1 MTKNNLKGV
10 LYMKKRIEAT
20 PAAGLRHGA
29 GNAPGGAGLGGA
41 GGRRCEVRTTFNL
54 RAEAD
59 TESKKITSIAKG
71 TTLQLMEYGEDWCRV
86 RIGESGYMG
95 YAKRKWLTSGV
106 IYPSASEAV
115 AASLAATPAP
125 EAADVTLTEL
135 TPEAALAESTPE
147 ATAEPTPDADR
158 DGGECAYHNAG
169 AARVGAHRGG
179 GDASLMQ
186 TMIPVNVGTSTAL
199 ATGSDLNVSTAT
211 DMLGDMPF
219 FTGRA
224 AAEEDFA
231 MQGWAV
237 LQGSLRV
244 MDETGM
250 GNTLRAGDI
259 VFVKPSTRGGR
270 LDMAYRQSLVD
281 LDASLAEYTETVP
294 WQVALAGHVIGG
306 YSQFF
311 SVEETDAATVQNL
324 TQAVHR
330 MGVTL
335 QPGET
340 FDFREMVGPFTEENG
355 FDTSADAAEG
365 ICQAATLLYQ
375 AAQSLPFRVTE
386 HYTHGEAGAAYAPQG
401 MDASVEGTANLRFTN
416 TLPYA
421 VMIEASV
428 RPESGVALVRFIC
441 METMDMDQLA
451 QWDPATK

>member
-1 MTKNNLKGV
+1 MKGV
-10 LYMKKRIEAT
+10 LYMKKRIEAFLLVCVMALAML
-20 PAAGLRHGA
+20 PAALA
-29 GNAPGGAGLGGA
+29 WEAPVG
-41 GGRRCEVRTTFNL
+41 RCEVRTTFNL

-95 YAKRKWLTSGV
+95 YAKRKWLTSVV

-147 ATAEPTPDADR
+147 ATAEPTPEAIVMA
-158 DGGECAYHNAG
+158 ESTPITTLVPPVSEPTSEA
-169 AARVGAHRGG
+169 VTQP
-179 GDASLMQ
+179 MQ
-186 TMIPVNVGTSTAL
+186 TMIPVNVGTGTDLGTS
-199 ATGSDLNVSTAT
+199 SDLNVSTAT

-219 FTGRA
+219 FTGRT

-340 FDFREMVGPFTEENG
+340 FDFREMVGSFTEENG

-401 MDASVEGTANLRFTN
+401 MDASVEGTANLCFTN

>member
-1 MTKNNLKGV
+1 MKGV
-10 LYMKKRIEAT
+10 LYMKKRIEAFLLVCVMALAML
-20 PAAGLRHGA
+20 PAALA
-29 GNAPGGAGLGGA
+29 WEAPVG
-41 GGRRCEVRTTFNL
+41 RCEVRTTFNL

-95 YAKRKWLTSGV
+95 YAKRKWLTSVV

-147 ATAEPTPDADR
+147 ATAEPTPEAIVMA
-158 DGGECAYHNAG
+158 ESAPITTLVPPVSEPTSEA
-169 AARVGAHRGG
+169 VTQP
-179 GDASLMQ
+179 MQ
-186 TMIPVNVGTSTAL
+186 TMIPVNVGTSTDL

-324 TQAVHR
+324 TQAVYR

-355 FDTSADAAEG
+355 FDTSVDAAEG

-401 MDASVEGTANLRFTN
+401 MDASVEGTANLCFTN

>member
-1 MTKNNLKGV
+1 
-10 LYMKKRIEAT
+10 MKKRIEAFLLVCVMALAML
-20 PAAGLRHGA
+20 PAALA
-29 GNAPGGAGLGGA
+29 WEAPVG
-41 GGRRCEVRTTFNL
+41 RCEVRTTFNL

-95 YAKRKWLTSGV
+95 YAKRKWLTSVV

-147 ATAEPTPDADR
+147 ATAEPTPEAIVMA
-158 DGGECAYHNAG
+158 ESTPITTLVPPVSEPTAEA
-169 AARVGAHRGG
+169 VTQP
-179 GDASLMQ
+179 MQ
-186 TMIPVNVGTSTAL
+186 TMIPVNVGTSTDL

-224 AAEEDFA
+224 AAEKDFA

-281 LDASLAEYTETVP
+281 VDASLAEYTETVP

-324 TQAVHR
+324 TQAVYR

-355 FDTSADAAEG
+355 FDTSADSAEG

-401 MDASVEGTANLRFTN
+401 MDASVEGTANLCFTN

-441 METMDMDQLA
+441 METMDMDQLT
-451 QWDPATK
+451 QWDPTTK

>member
-1 MTKNNLKGV
+1 MKGV
-10 LYMKKRIEAT
+10 LYMKKRMEAFLLVCVMALAML
-20 PAAGLRHGA
+20 PAALA
-29 GNAPGGAGLGGA
+29 WEAPVG
-41 GGRRCEVRTTFNL
+41 RCEVRTTFNL

-95 YAKRKWLTSGV
+95 YAKRKWLTSVV

-147 ATAEPTPDADR
+147 ATAEPTPEAIVMA
-158 DGGECAYHNAG
+158 ESAPITTLVPPVSEPTSEA
-169 AARVGAHRGG
+169 VTQP
-179 GDASLMQ
+179 MQ
-186 TMIPVNVGTSTAL
+186 TMIPVNVGTSTDL

-224 AAEEDFA
+224 AAAEDFA

-311 SVEETDAATVQNL
+311 SVEGTDAATVQNL
-324 TQAVHR
+324 TQAVYR

-355 FDTSADAAEG
+355 FDTSADSAEG

-401 MDASVEGTANLRFTN
+401 MDASVEGTANLCFTN

>member
-1 MTKNNLKGV
+1 MKGV
-10 LYMKKRIEAT
+10 LYMKKRIEAFLLVCVMALAML
-20 PAAGLRHGA
+20 PAALA
-29 GNAPGGAGLGGA
+29 WEAPVG
-41 GGRRCEVRTTFNL
+41 RCEVRTTFNL

-95 YAKRKWLTSGV
+95 YAKRKWLTSVV

-147 ATAEPTPDADR
+147 ATAEPTPEAIVMA
-158 DGGECAYHNAG
+158 ESAPITTLVPPVSEPTSEA
-169 AARVGAHRGG
+169 VTQP
-179 GDASLMQ
+179 MQ
-186 TMIPVNVGTSTAL
+186 PMIPVNVGTSTDL

-219 FTGRA
+219 FTGRT

-244 MDETGM
+244 MDETGT

-281 LDASLAEYTETVP
+281 VDASLAEYTETVP

-324 TQAVHR
+324 TQAVYR

-355 FDTSADAAEG
+355 FDTSADSAEG

-401 MDASVEGTANLRFTN
+401 MDASVEGTANLCFTN

-451 QWDPATK
+451 QWDPTTK

>member
-1 MTKNNLKGV
+1 MKGV
-10 LYMKKRIEAT
+10 LYMKKRIEAFLLVCVMALAML
-20 PAAGLRHGA
+20 PAALA
-29 GNAPGGAGLGGA
+29 WEAPVG
-41 GGRRCEVRTTFNL
+41 RCEVRTTFNL

-95 YAKRKWLTSGV
+95 YAKRKWLTSVV

-147 ATAEPTPDADR
+147 ATAEPTPEAIVMA
-158 DGGECAYHNAG
+158 ESTPITTLVPPVSEPTAEA
-169 AARVGAHRGG
+169 VTQP
-179 GDASLMQ
+179 MQ
-186 TMIPVNVGTSTAL
+186 TMIPVNVGTSTDL

-219 FTGRA
+219 FTGRT

-324 TQAVHR
+324 TQAVYR

-335 QPGET
+335 QRGET

-355 FDTSADAAEG
+355 FDTSADSAEG

-401 MDASVEGTANLRFTN
+401 MDASVEGTANLCFTN

-451 QWDPATK
+451 QWDPTTK

>member
-1 MTKNNLKGV
+1 MKGV
-10 LYMKKRIEAT
+10 LYMKKRIEAFLLVCVMALAML
-20 PAAGLRHGA
+20 PAALA
-29 GNAPGGAGLGGA
+29 WEAPVG
-41 GGRRCEVRTTFNL
+41 RCEVRTTFNL

-95 YAKRKWLTSGV
+95 YAKRKWLTSVV

-147 ATAEPTPDADR
+147 ATAEPTPEAIVMA
-158 DGGECAYHNAG
+158 ES
-169 AARVGAHRGG
+169 
-179 GDASLMQ
+179 ASITTLVPPVSEPTAEAVTQPMQ
-186 TMIPVNVGTSTAL
+186 TMIPVNVGTGTDLGTS
-199 ATGSDLNVSTAT
+199 SDLNVSTAT

-219 FTGRA
+219 FTGRT

-324 TQAVHR
+324 TQAVYR

-355 FDTSADAAEG
+355 FDITADAAEG

-401 MDASVEGTANLRFTN
+401 MDASVEGTANLCFTN

>member
-1 MTKNNLKGV
+1 MKGV
-10 LYMKKRIEAT
+10 LYMKKRIEAFLLVCVMVLAML
-20 PAAGLRHGA
+20 PAALA
-29 GNAPGGAGLGGA
+29 WEAPVG
-41 GGRRCEVRTTFNL
+41 RCEVRTTFNL

-95 YAKRKWLTSGV
+95 YAKRKWLTSVV

-147 ATAEPTPDADR
+147 ATAEPTPEAIVMA
-158 DGGECAYHNAG
+158 ESAPITTL
-169 AARVGAHRGG
+169 VPPV
-179 GDASLMQ
+179 SEPTSEVVTQPMQ
-186 TMIPVNVGTSTAL
+186 TMIPVNVGTSTDL

-324 TQAVHR
+324 TQAVYR

-355 FDTSADAAEG
+355 FDTSANAAEG

-401 MDASVEGTANLRFTN
+401 MDASVEGTANLCFTN

-441 METMDMDQLA
+441 METMDMDQLT
-451 QWDPATK
+451 QWDPTTK

>member
-1 MTKNNLKGV
+1 MKGV
-10 LYMKKRIEAT
+10 LYMKKRIEAFLLVCVMALAML
-20 PAAGLRHGA
+20 PAALA
-29 GNAPGGAGLGGA
+29 WEAPVG
-41 GGRRCEVRTTFNL
+41 RCEVRTTFNL

-95 YAKRKWLTSGV
+95 YAKRKWLTSVV

-147 ATAEPTPDADR
+147 ATAEPTPEAIVMA
-158 DGGECAYHNAG
+158 ESAPITTLVPPVSEPTSEA
-169 AARVGAHRGG
+169 VTQP
-179 GDASLMQ
+179 MQ
-186 TMIPVNVGTSTAL
+186 TMIPVNVGTSTDL

-324 TQAVHR
+324 TQAVYR

-340 FDFREMVGPFTEENG
+340 FDFRERVGAFTEENG

-401 MDASVEGTANLRFTN
+401 MDASVEGTANLCFTN

-451 QWDPATK
+451 QWDPTTK

>member
-1 MTKNNLKGV
+1 MKGV
-10 LYMKKRIEAT
+10 LYMKKRIEAFLLVCVMALAML
-20 PAAGLRHGA
+20 PAALA
-29 GNAPGGAGLGGA
+29 WEAPVG
-41 GGRRCEVRTTFNL
+41 RCEVRTTFNL

-95 YAKRKWLTSGV
+95 YAKRKWLTSVV

-135 TPEAALAESTPE
+135 TPEVALAASTPE
-147 ATAEPTPDADR
+147 ATAEPTPEAIVMA
-158 DGGECAYHNAG
+158 ESTPITTLVPPVSEPTSEA
-169 AARVGAHRGG
+169 VTQP
-179 GDASLMQ
+179 MQ
-186 TMIPVNVGTSTAL
+186 TMIPVNVGTGTDLGTS
-199 ATGSDLNVSTAT
+199 SDLNVSTAT

-219 FTGRA
+219 FTGRT

-324 TQAVHR
+324 TQAVYR

-355 FDTSADAAEG
+355 FDITADAAEG

-401 MDASVEGTANLRFTN
+401 MDASVEGTANLCFTN

>member
-1 MTKNNLKGV
+1 MKGV
-10 LYMKKRIEAT
+10 LYMKKRIEAFLLVCVMALAML
-20 PAAGLRHGA
+20 PAALA
-29 GNAPGGAGLGGA
+29 WEAPVG
-41 GGRRCEVRTTFNL
+41 RCEVRATFNL

-95 YAKRKWLTSGV
+95 YAKRKWLTSVV

-147 ATAEPTPDADR
+147 ATAEPTPEAIVMA
-158 DGGECAYHNAG
+158 ESAPITTL
-169 AARVGAHRGG
+169 VPPV
-179 GDASLMQ
+179 SEPTSEVVTQPMQ
-186 TMIPVNVGTSTAL
+186 TMIPVNVGTSTDL

-250 GNTLRAGDI
+250 GNVGQCRA
-259 VFVKPSTRGGR
+259 
-270 LDMAYRQSLVD
+270 
-281 LDASLAEYTETVP
+281 
-294 WQVALAGHVIGG
+294 
-306 YSQFF
+306 
-311 SVEETDAATVQNL
+311 
-324 TQAVHR
+324 
-330 MGVTL
+330 
-335 QPGET
+335 
-340 FDFREMVGPFTEENG
+340 
-355 FDTSADAAEG
+355 
-365 ICQAATLLYQ
+365 
-375 AAQSLPFRVTE
+375 
-386 HYTHGEAGAAYAPQG
+386 
-401 MDASVEGTANLRFTN
+401 
-416 TLPYA
+416 
-421 VMIEASV
+421 
-428 RPESGVALVRFIC
+428 
-441 METMDMDQLA
+441 
-451 QWDPATK
+451 

>member
-1 MTKNNLKGV
+1 MKGV
-10 LYMKKRIEAT
+10 LYMKKRIEAFLLVCVMALAML
-20 PAAGLRHGA
+20 PAALA
-29 GNAPGGAGLGGA
+29 WEAPVG
-41 GGRRCEVRTTFNL
+41 RCEVRTTFNL

-95 YAKRKWLTSGV
+95 YAKRKWLTSVV

-147 ATAEPTPDADR
+147 ATAEPTPEAIVMA
-158 DGGECAYHNAG
+158 ESTPITTLVPPVSEPTSEA
-169 AARVGAHRGG
+169 VTQP
-179 GDASLMQ
+179 MQ
-186 TMIPVNVGTSTAL
+186 TMIPVNVGTGTDLGTS
-199 ATGSDLNVSTAT
+199 SDLNVSTAT

-219 FTGRA
+219 FTGRT

-324 TQAVHR
+324 TQAVYR

-355 FDTSADAAEG
+355 FDVTADAAEG

-401 MDASVEGTANLRFTN
+401 MDASVEGTANLCFTN

>member
-1 MTKNNLKGV
+1 M
-10 LYMKKRIEAT
+10 
-20 PAAGLRHGA
+20 
-29 GNAPGGAGLGGA
+29 
-41 GGRRCEVRTTFNL
+41 
-54 RAEAD
+54 
-59 TESKKITSIAKG
+59 
-71 TTLQLMEYGEDWCRV
+71 
-86 RIGESGYMG
+86 
-95 YAKRKWLTSGV
+95 
-106 IYPSASEAV
+106 
-115 AASLAATPAP
+115 
-125 EAADVTLTEL
+125 
-135 TPEAALAESTPE
+135 AESTPI
-147 ATAEPTPDADR
+147 TTLVPPVSEPTSEAVTQP
-158 DGGECAYHNAG
+158 
-169 AARVGAHRGG
+169 
-179 GDASLMQ
+179 MQ
-186 TMIPVNVGTSTAL
+186 TMIPVNVGTGTDLGTS
-199 ATGSDLNVSTAT
+199 SDLNVSTAT

-219 FTGRA
+219 FTGRT

-244 MDETGM
+244 MDETGT
-250 GNTLRAGDI
+250 GNTLQAGDI

-324 TQAVHR
+324 TQAVYR

-355 FDTSADAAEG
+355 FDITADAAEG

-401 MDASVEGTANLRFTN
+401 MDASVEGTANLCFTN

>member
-1 MTKNNLKGV
+1 MKGV
-10 LYMKKRIEAT
+10 LYMKKRIEAFLLVCVMALAML
-20 PAAGLRHGA
+20 PAALA
-29 GNAPGGAGLGGA
+29 WEAPVG
-41 GGRRCEVRTTFNL
+41 RCEVRTTFNL

-95 YAKRKWLTSGV
+95 YAKRKWLTSVV

-135 TPEAALAESTPE
+135 TPEAALAEPAPE
-147 ATAEPTPDADR
+147 ATAEPTPEAIVMA
-158 DGGECAYHNAG
+158 ESAPITTLVPPVSEPTSEA
-169 AARVGAHRGG
+169 VTQP
-179 GDASLMQ
+179 MQ
-186 TMIPVNVGTSTAL
+186 TMIPVNVGTSTDL

-219 FTGRA
+219 FTGRT

-324 TQAVHR
+324 TQAVYR

-355 FDTSADAAEG
+355 FDTSANAAEG

-401 MDASVEGTANLRFTN
+401 MDASVEGTANLCFTN

-428 RPESGVALVRFIC
+428 RPESGVVLVRFIC

>member
-1 MTKNNLKGV
+1 MKGV
-10 LYMKKRIEAT
+10 LYMKKRIEAFLLVCVMALAML
-20 PAAGLRHGA
+20 PAALA
-29 GNAPGGAGLGGA
+29 WEAPVG
-41 GGRRCEVRTTFNL
+41 RCEVRTTFNL

-95 YAKRKWLTSGV
+95 YAKRKWLTSVV

-147 ATAEPTPDADR
+147 ATAEPTPEAIVMA
-158 DGGECAYHNAG
+158 ESAPITTLVPPVSEPTAE
-169 AARVGAHRGG
+169 AVTQP
-179 GDASLMQ
+179 MQ
-186 TMIPVNVGTSTAL
+186 TMIPVNVGTSTDL

-219 FTGRA
+219 FTGRT

-281 LDASLAEYTETVP
+281 VDASLAEYTETVP

-324 TQAVHR
+324 TQAVYR

-401 MDASVEGTANLRFTN
+401 MDASVEGTANLCFTN

-441 METMDMDQLA
+441 METMDMDQLT
-451 QWDPATK
+451 QWDPTTK

>member
-1 MTKNNLKGV
+1 
-10 LYMKKRIEAT
+10 MKKRIEAFLLVCVMALAML
-20 PAAGLRHGA
+20 PAALA
-29 GNAPGGAGLGGA
+29 WEAPVG
-41 GGRRCEVRTTFNL
+41 RCEVRTTFNL

-95 YAKRKWLTSGV
+95 YAKRKWLTSVV

-147 ATAEPTPDADR
+147 ATAEPTPEAIVMA
-158 DGGECAYHNAG
+158 ENTPITTLVPPVSEPTSEA
-169 AARVGAHRGG
+169 VTQP
-179 GDASLMQ
+179 MQ
-186 TMIPVNVGTSTAL
+186 TMIPVNVGTGTDLGTS
-199 ATGSDLNVSTAT
+199 SDLNVSTAT

-219 FTGRA
+219 FTGRT

-250 GNTLRAGDI
+250 GNTLRTGDI

-324 TQAVHR
+324 TQAVYR

-401 MDASVEGTANLRFTN
+401 MDASVEGTANLCFTN

>member
-1 MTKNNLKGV
+1 MKGV
-10 LYMKKRIEAT
+10 LYMKKRMEAFLLVCVMALAML
-20 PAAGLRHGA
+20 PAALA
-29 GNAPGGAGLGGA
+29 WEAPVG
-41 GGRRCEVRTTFNL
+41 RCEVRTTFNL

-95 YAKRKWLTSGV
+95 YAKRKWLTSVV

-147 ATAEPTPDADR
+147 ATAEPTPEVIVMA
-158 DGGECAYHNAG
+158 ESAPITTLVPPVSEPTSEA
-169 AARVGAHRGG
+169 VTQP
-179 GDASLMQ
+179 MQ
-186 TMIPVNVGTSTAL
+186 TMIPVNVGTSTDL

-219 FTGRA
+219 FTGRT

-324 TQAVHR
+324 TQAVYR

-401 MDASVEGTANLRFTN
+401 MDASVEGTANLCFTN

>member
-1 MTKNNLKGV
+1 MKGV
-10 LYMKKRIEAT
+10 LYMKKRIEAFLLVCVMALAML
-20 PAAGLRHGA
+20 PAALA
-29 GNAPGGAGLGGA
+29 WEAPVG
-41 GGRRCEVRTTFNL
+41 RCEVRTTFNL

-95 YAKRKWLTSGV
+95 YAKRKWLTSVV

-135 TPEAALAESTPE
+135 TPEVALAASTPE
-147 ATAEPTPDADR
+147 ATAEPTPEAIVMA
-158 DGGECAYHNAG
+158 ESTPITTLVPPVSEPTTEA
-169 AARVGAHRGG
+169 VTQP
-179 GDASLMQ
+179 MQ
-186 TMIPVNVGTSTAL
+186 TMIPVNVGTGTDLGTS
-199 ATGSDLNVSTAT
+199 SDLNVSTAT

-219 FTGRA
+219 FTGRT

-324 TQAVHR
+324 TQAVYR

-355 FDTSADAAEG
+355 FDITADAAEG

-401 MDASVEGTANLRFTN
+401 MDASVEGTANLCFTN

>member
-1 MTKNNLKGV
+1 
-10 LYMKKRIEAT
+10 MKKRIEAFLLVCVMALAML
-20 PAAGLRHGA
+20 PAALA
-29 GNAPGGAGLGGA
+29 WEAPVG
-41 GGRRCEVRTTFNL
+41 RCEVRTTFNL

-71 TTLQLMEYGEDWCRV
+71 TTLQLMEYSEDWCRV

-95 YAKRKWLTSGV
+95 YAKRKWLTSVV

-135 TPEAALAESTPE
+135 TPEAALAASTPE
-147 ATAEPTPDADR
+147 ATAEPTPEAIVMA
-158 DGGECAYHNAG
+158 ESTPITTLVPPVSEPTSEA
-169 AARVGAHRGG
+169 VTQP
-179 GDASLMQ
+179 MQ
-186 TMIPVNVGTSTAL
+186 TMIPVNVGTGTDL

-219 FTGRA
+219 FTGRT

-324 TQAVHR
+324 TQAVYR

-355 FDTSADAAEG
+355 FDITTDAAEG

-401 MDASVEGTANLRFTN
+401 MDASVEGTANLCFTN

>member
-1 MTKNNLKGV
+1 MKGV
-10 LYMKKRIEAT
+10 LYMKKRMEAFLLVCVMALAML
-20 PAAGLRHGA
+20 PVALAWE
-29 GNAPGGAGLGGA
+29 APVG
-41 GGRRCEVRTTFNL
+41 RCEVRTTFNL

-95 YAKRKWLTSGV
+95 YAKRKWLTSVV

-147 ATAEPTPDADR
+147 ATAEPTPEAIVMA
-158 DGGECAYHNAG
+158 ESTPITTLVPPVSEPTAEA
-169 AARVGAHRGG
+169 VTQP
-179 GDASLMQ
+179 MQ
-186 TMIPVNVGTSTAL
+186 TMIPVNVGTSTDL

-219 FTGRA
+219 FTGRM

-281 LDASLAEYTETVP
+281 VDASLAEYTETVP

-324 TQAVHR
+324 TQAVYR

-340 FDFREMVGPFTEENG
+340 FDFHEMVGPFTEENG

-401 MDASVEGTANLRFTN
+401 MDASVEGTANLCFTN

-451 QWDPATK
+451 QWDPTTK

>member
-1 MTKNNLKGV
+1 MKGV
-10 LYMKKRIEAT
+10 LYMKKRIEAFLLVCVMALAML
-20 PAAGLRHGA
+20 PAALA
-29 GNAPGGAGLGGA
+29 WEAPVG
-41 GGRRCEVRTTFNL
+41 RCEVRTTFNL

-95 YAKRKWLTSGV
+95 YAKRKWLTSVV

-147 ATAEPTPDADR
+147 ATAEPTPEAIVMA
-158 DGGECAYHNAG
+158 ESAPITTLVPPVSEPTAE
-169 AARVGAHRGG
+169 AVTQP
-179 GDASLMQ
+179 MQ
-186 TMIPVNVGTSTAL
+186 TMIPVNVGTSTDL

-231 MQGWAV
+231 MQSWAV

-324 TQAVHR
+324 TQAVYR

-401 MDASVEGTANLRFTN
+401 MDASVEGTANLCFTN

-451 QWDPATK
+451 QWDPTTK

>member
-1 MTKNNLKGV
+1 MKGV
-10 LYMKKRIEAT
+10 LYMKKWIEAFLLVCVMALAML
-20 PAAGLRHGA
+20 PAALA
-29 GNAPGGAGLGGA
+29 WEAPVG
-41 GGRRCEVRTTFNL
+41 RCEVRTTFNL

-95 YAKRKWLTSGV
+95 YAKRKWLTSVV

-147 ATAEPTPDADR
+147 ATAEPTPEAIVMA
-158 DGGECAYHNAG
+158 ENTPITTLVPPVSEPTSEA
-169 AARVGAHRGG
+169 VTQP
-179 GDASLMQ
+179 MQ
-186 TMIPVNVGTSTAL
+186 TMIPVNVGTGTDL

-219 FTGRA
+219 FTGRT

-237 LQGSLRV
+237 LHGSLRV
-244 MDETGM
+244 MDETGA

-324 TQAVHR
+324 TQAVYR

-355 FDTSADAAEG
+355 FDTSADSAEG

-401 MDASVEGTANLRFTN
+401 MDASVEGTANLCFTN

-428 RPESGVALVRFIC
+428 RPESGVVLVRFIC

-451 QWDPATK
+451 QWDPTTK

>member
-1 MTKNNLKGV
+1 MKGV
-10 LYMKKRIEAT
+10 LYMKKRIEAFLLVCVMALAML
-20 PAAGLRHGA
+20 PAALA
-29 GNAPGGAGLGGA
+29 WEAPVG
-41 GGRRCEVRTTFNL
+41 RCEVRTTFNL

-95 YAKRKWLTSGV
+95 YAKRKWLTSVV

-135 TPEAALAESTPE
+135 TPEAALAEPTPE
-147 ATAEPTPDADR
+147 ATAEPTPEAIVMA
-158 DGGECAYHNAG
+158 ESAPITTLVPPVSEPTSEA
-169 AARVGAHRGG
+169 VTQP
-179 GDASLMQ
+179 MQ
-186 TMIPVNVGTSTAL
+186 TMIPVNVGTSTDL

-219 FTGRA
+219 FTGRT

-281 LDASLAEYTETVP
+281 LDASLAEYIETVP

-324 TQAVHR
+324 TQAVYR

-375 AAQSLPFRVTE
+375 AAQSLPFRMTE

-401 MDASVEGTANLRFTN
+401 MDASVEGTANLCFTN

>member
-1 MTKNNLKGV
+1 MKGV
-10 LYMKKRIEAT
+10 LYMKKRIEAFLLVCVMALAML
-20 PAAGLRHGA
+20 PAALA
-29 GNAPGGAGLGGA
+29 WEAPVG
-41 GGRRCEVRTTFNL
+41 RCEVRTTFNL

-95 YAKRKWLTSGV
+95 YAKRKWLTSVV

-147 ATAEPTPDADR
+147 ATAEPTPEAIVMA
-158 DGGECAYHNAG
+158 ESAPITTLVPPVSEPTAE
-169 AARVGAHRGG
+169 AVTQP
-179 GDASLMQ
+179 MQ
-186 TMIPVNVGTSTAL
+186 TMIPVNVGTSTDL

-219 FTGRA
+219 FTGRT

-324 TQAVHR
+324 TQAVYR

-340 FDFREMVGPFTEENG
+340 FDFREMVGPFTKENG

-386 HYTHGEAGAAYAPQG
+386 HYTHGEAGAVYAPQG
-401 MDASVEGTANLRFTN
+401 MDASVEGTANLCFTN

-451 QWDPATK
+451 QWNPTTK

>member
-1 MTKNNLKGV
+1 MKGV
-10 LYMKKRIEAT
+10 LYMKKRMEAFLLVCVMALAML
-20 PAAGLRHGA
+20 PAALA
-29 GNAPGGAGLGGA
+29 WEAPVG
-41 GGRRCEVRTTFNL
+41 RCEVRTTFNL

-95 YAKRKWLTSGV
+95 YAKRKWLTSVV

-147 ATAEPTPDADR
+147 ATAEPTPEVIVMA
-158 DGGECAYHNAG
+158 ESAPITTLVPPVSEPTSEA
-169 AARVGAHRGG
+169 VT
-179 GDASLMQ
+179 Q
-186 TMIPVNVGTSTAL
+186 PMIPVNVGTSTDL

-219 FTGRA
+219 FTGRT

-324 TQAVHR
+324 TQAVYR

-401 MDASVEGTANLRFTN
+401 MDASVEGTANLCFTN

>member
-1 MTKNNLKGV
+1 MKGV
-10 LYMKKRIEAT
+10 LYMKKRIEAFLLVCVMALAML
-20 PAAGLRHGA
+20 PAALA
-29 GNAPGGAGLGGA
+29 WEAPVG
-41 GGRRCEVRTTFNL
+41 RCEVRTTFNL

-95 YAKRKWLTSGV
+95 YAKRKWLTSVV

-147 ATAEPTPDADR
+147 ATAEPTPEAIVMA
-158 DGGECAYHNAG
+158 ESAPITTL
-169 AARVGAHRGG
+169 VPPV
-179 GDASLMQ
+179 SEPTSEVVTQPMQ
-186 TMIPVNVGTSTAL
+186 TMIPVNVGTSTDL

-219 FTGRA
+219 FTGRT

-324 TQAVHR
+324 TQAVYR

-355 FDTSADAAEG
+355 FDTSVDAAEG

-401 MDASVEGTANLRFTN
+401 MDASVEGTANLCFTN

-451 QWDPATK
+451 QWDPTTK

>member
-1 MTKNNLKGV
+1 MKGV
-10 LYMKKRIEAT
+10 LYMKKRIEAFLLVCVMALAML
-20 PAAGLRHGA
+20 PAALA
-29 GNAPGGAGLGGA
+29 WEAPVG
-41 GGRRCEVRTTFNL
+41 RCEVRTTFNL

-95 YAKRKWLTSGV
+95 YAKRKWLTSVV

-147 ATAEPTPDADR
+147 ATAEPTPEAIVMA
-158 DGGECAYHNAG
+158 ESAPITTLVPPVSEPTSEA
-169 AARVGAHRGG
+169 VTQP
-179 GDASLMQ
+179 MQ
-186 TMIPVNVGTSTAL
+186 TMIPVNVGTSTDL

-219 FTGRA
+219 FTGRT

-311 SVEETDAATVQNL
+311 SVEGTDAATVQNL
-324 TQAVHR
+324 TQAVYR

-355 FDTSADAAEG
+355 FDTSADSAEG

-401 MDASVEGTANLRFTN
+401 MDASVEGTANLCFTN

-451 QWDPATK
+451 QWDPTTK

>member
-1 MTKNNLKGV
+1 MKGV
-10 LYMKKRIEAT
+10 LYMKKRIEAFLLVCVMVLAML
-20 PAAGLRHGA
+20 PAALA
-29 GNAPGGAGLGGA
+29 WEAPVG
-41 GGRRCEVRTTFNL
+41 RCEVRTTFNL

-95 YAKRKWLTSGV
+95 YAKRKWLTSVV

-147 ATAEPTPDADR
+147 ATSEPTPEAIVMA
-158 DGGECAYHNAG
+158 ESTPITTLVPPVSEPTSEA
-169 AARVGAHRGG
+169 VTQP
-179 GDASLMQ
+179 MQ
-186 TMIPVNVGTSTAL
+186 TMIPVNVGTSTDL

-219 FTGRA
+219 FTGRM

-401 MDASVEGTANLRFTN
+401 MDASVEGTANLCFTN

-451 QWDPATK
+451 QWNPATK

>member
-1 MTKNNLKGV
+1 MKGV
-10 LYMKKRIEAT
+10 LYMKKRIEAFLLVCVMALAML
-20 PAAGLRHGA
+20 PAALA
-29 GNAPGGAGLGGA
+29 WEAPVG
-41 GGRRCEVRTTFNL
+41 RCEVRTTFNL

-95 YAKRKWLTSGV
+95 YAKRKWLTSVV

-135 TPEAALAESTPE
+135 TPEAALAEPTPE
-147 ATAEPTPDADR
+147 ATAEPTPEAIVMA
-158 DGGECAYHNAG
+158 ESTPITTLVPPVSEPTSEA
-169 AARVGAHRGG
+169 VTQP
-179 GDASLMQ
+179 MQ
-186 TMIPVNVGTSTAL
+186 TMIPVNVGTGTDLGTS
-199 ATGSDLNVSTAT
+199 SDLNVSTAT

-219 FTGRA
+219 FTGRT

-324 TQAVHR
+324 TQAVYR

-355 FDTSADAAEG
+355 FDVTADAAEG

-401 MDASVEGTANLRFTN
+401 MDASVEGTANLCFTN

>member
-1 MTKNNLKGV
+1 MKGV
-10 LYMKKRIEAT
+10 LYMKKRIEAFLLVCVMALAML
-20 PAAGLRHGA
+20 PAALA
-29 GNAPGGAGLGGA
+29 WEAPVG
-41 GGRRCEVRTTFNL
+41 RCEVRTTVNL

-95 YAKRKWLTSGV
+95 YAKRKWLTSVV

-147 ATAEPTPDADR
+147 ATAEPTPEAIVMA
-158 DGGECAYHNAG
+158 ESAPITTLVPPVSEPTAE
-169 AARVGAHRGG
+169 AVTQP
-179 GDASLMQ
+179 MQ
-186 TMIPVNVGTSTAL
+186 TMIPVNVGTSTDL

-324 TQAVHR
+324 TQAVYR

-386 HYTHGEAGAAYAPQG
+386 HYTHGDAGAAYAPQG
-401 MDASVEGTANLRFTN
+401 MDASVEGTANLCYTN

-428 RPESGVALVRFIC
+428 RPDSGVALVRFIC

-451 QWDPATK
+451 QWDPTTK

>member
-1 MTKNNLKGV
+1 
-10 LYMKKRIEAT
+10 MKKRIEAFLLVCVMALAML
-20 PAAGLRHGA
+20 PAALA
-29 GNAPGGAGLGGA
+29 WEAPVG
-41 GGRRCEVRTTFNL
+41 RCEVRTTFNL

-95 YAKRKWLTSGV
+95 YAKRKWLTSVV

-135 TPEAALAESTPE
+135 TPEAALAEPTPE
-147 ATAEPTPDADR
+147 ATAEPTPEAIVMA
-158 DGGECAYHNAG
+158 ESTPITTLVPPVSEPTSEA
-169 AARVGAHRGG
+169 VTQP
-179 GDASLMQ
+179 MQ
-186 TMIPVNVGTSTAL
+186 TMIPVNVGTGTDLGTS
-199 ATGSDLNVSTAT
+199 SDLNVSTAT

-219 FTGRA
+219 FTGRT

-324 TQAVHR
+324 TQAVYR

-355 FDTSADAAEG
+355 FDVTADAAEG

-401 MDASVEGTANLRFTN
+401 MDASVEGTANLCFTN

>member
-1 MTKNNLKGV
+1 MKGV
-10 LYMKKRIEAT
+10 LYMKKRIEAFLLVCVMALAML
-20 PAAGLRHGA
+20 PAALA
-29 GNAPGGAGLGGA
+29 WEAPVG
-41 GGRRCEVRTTFNL
+41 RCEVRTTFNL

-95 YAKRKWLTSGV
+95 YAKRKWLTSVV

-135 TPEAALAESTPE
+135 MPEAALAESTPE
-147 ATAEPTPDADR
+147 ATAEPTPEAIVMA
-158 DGGECAYHNAG
+158 ESAPITTLVPPVSEPTAE
-169 AARVGAHRGG
+169 AVTQP
-179 GDASLMQ
+179 MQ
-186 TMIPVNVGTSTAL
+186 TMIPVNVGTSTDL

-219 FTGRA
+219 FTGRT

-244 MDETGM
+244 MDETGT

-281 LDASLAEYTETVP
+281 VDASLAEYTETVP

-324 TQAVHR
+324 TQAVYR

-355 FDTSADAAEG
+355 FDTSADSAEG

-401 MDASVEGTANLRFTN
+401 MDASVEGTANLCFTN

-451 QWDPATK
+451 QWDPTTK

>member
-1 MTKNNLKGV
+1 MKGV
-10 LYMKKRIEAT
+10 LYMKKRIEAFLLVCVMALAML
-20 PAAGLRHGA
+20 PAALA
-29 GNAPGGAGLGGA
+29 WEAPVG
-41 GGRRCEVRTTFNL
+41 RCEVRTTFNL

-95 YAKRKWLTSGV
+95 YAKRKWLTSVV

-135 TPEAALAESTPE
+135 TPEVALAEPTPE
-147 ATAEPTPDADR
+147 ATAEPTPEAIVTA
-158 DGGECAYHNAG
+158 ESAPITTLVPPVSEPTAE
-169 AARVGAHRGG
+169 AVTQ
-179 GDASLMQ
+179 SMQ
-186 TMIPVNVGTSTAL
+186 TMIPVNVGTSTDL

-219 FTGRA
+219 FTGRT

-237 LQGSLRV
+237 LQGSFRV

-324 TQAVHR
+324 TQAVYR

-340 FDFREMVGPFTEENG
+340 FDFRKMVGPFTEENG
-355 FDTSADAAEG
+355 FDTSANAAEG

-401 MDASVEGTANLRFTN
+401 MDASVEGTANLCFTN

>member
-1 MTKNNLKGV
+1 MKGV
-10 LYMKKRIEAT
+10 LYMKKRIEAFLLVCVMALAML
-20 PAAGLRHGA
+20 PAALA
-29 GNAPGGAGLGGA
+29 WEAPVG
-41 GGRRCEVRTTFNL
+41 RCEVRTTFNL

-95 YAKRKWLTSGV
+95 YAKRKWLTSVV

-147 ATAEPTPDADR
+147 ATAEPTPEAIVMA
-158 DGGECAYHNAG
+158 ESTPITTLVPPVSEPTAEA
-169 AARVGAHRGG
+169 VTQP
-179 GDASLMQ
+179 MQ
-186 TMIPVNVGTSTAL
+186 TMIPVNVGTSTDL

-219 FTGRA
+219 FTGRT

-324 TQAVHR
+324 TQAVYR

-335 QPGET
+335 QPGES

-401 MDASVEGTANLRFTN
+401 MDASVEGTANLCFTN

-451 QWDPATK
+451 QWDPTTK

>member
-1 MTKNNLKGV
+1 MKGV
-10 LYMKKRIEAT
+10 LYMKKRMEAFLLVCVMALAML
-20 PAAGLRHGA
+20 PAALA
-29 GNAPGGAGLGGA
+29 WEAPVG
-41 GGRRCEVRTTFNL
+41 RCEVRTTFNL
-54 RAEAD
+54 RTEAD

-95 YAKRKWLTSGV
+95 YAKRKWLTSVV

-147 ATAEPTPDADR
+147 ATAEPTPEAIVMA
-158 DGGECAYHNAG
+158 ESAPITTLVPPVSEPTSEA
-169 AARVGAHRGG
+169 VTQP
-179 GDASLMQ
+179 MQ
-186 TMIPVNVGTSTAL
+186 TMIPVNVGTSTDL

-219 FTGRA
+219 FTGRT

-281 LDASLAEYTETVP
+281 VDASLAEYTETVP

-324 TQAVHR
+324 TQAVYR

-355 FDTSADAAEG
+355 FDTSADSAEG

-401 MDASVEGTANLRFTN
+401 MDASVEGTANLCFTN

-451 QWDPATK
+451 QWDPTTK

>member
-1 MTKNNLKGV
+1 MKGV
-10 LYMKKRIEAT
+10 LYMKKRIEAFLLVCVMALAML
-20 PAAGLRHGA
+20 PAALA
-29 GNAPGGAGLGGA
+29 WEAPVG
-41 GGRRCEVRTTFNL
+41 RCEVRTTFNL

-95 YAKRKWLTSGV
+95 YAKRKWLTSVV

-135 TPEAALAESTPE
+135 TPEAALAESTLE
-147 ATAEPTPDADR
+147 ATAEPTPEAIVMA
-158 DGGECAYHNAG
+158 ESTPITTLVPPVSEPTSEA
-169 AARVGAHRGG
+169 VTQP
-179 GDASLMQ
+179 MQ
-186 TMIPVNVGTSTAL
+186 TMIPVNVGTGTDLGTS
-199 ATGSDLNVSTAT
+199 SDLNVSTAT

-219 FTGRA
+219 FTGRT

-324 TQAVHR
+324 TQAVYR

-355 FDTSADAAEG
+355 FDITADAAEG

-401 MDASVEGTANLRFTN
+401 MDASVEGTANLCFTN

>member
-1 MTKNNLKGV
+1 MKGV
-10 LYMKKRIEAT
+10 LYMKKRIEAFLLVCVMALAML
-20 PAAGLRHGA
+20 PAALA
-29 GNAPGGAGLGGA
+29 WEAPVG
-41 GGRRCEVRTTFNL
+41 RCEVRTTFNL

-95 YAKRKWLTSGV
+95 YAKRKWLTSVV

-135 TPEAALAESTPE
+135 APEAALAESTPE
-147 ATAEPTPDADR
+147 ATAEPTPEAIVMA
-158 DGGECAYHNAG
+158 ESAPITTLVPPVSEPTSEA
-169 AARVGAHRGG
+169 VTQP
-179 GDASLMQ
+179 MQ
-186 TMIPVNVGTSTAL
+186 TMIPVNVGTSTDL

-219 FTGRA
+219 FTGRT

-259 VFVKPSTRGGR
+259 VFVKPSARGGR

-401 MDASVEGTANLRFTN
+401 MDASVEGTANLCFTN

-451 QWDPATK
+451 QWDPTTK

>member
-1 MTKNNLKGV
+1 MKGV
-10 LYMKKRIEAT
+10 LYMKKRIEAFLLVCVMALAML
-20 PAAGLRHGA
+20 PAALA
-29 GNAPGGAGLGGA
+29 WEAPVG
-41 GGRRCEVRTTFNL
+41 RCEVRTTFNL

-95 YAKRKWLTSGV
+95 YAKRKWLTSVV

-135 TPEAALAESTPE
+135 TPEAALAASTPE
-147 ATAEPTPDADR
+147 ATAEPTPEAIVMA
-158 DGGECAYHNAG
+158 ESTPITTLVPPVSEPTSEA
-169 AARVGAHRGG
+169 VTQP
-179 GDASLMQ
+179 MQ
-186 TMIPVNVGTSTAL
+186 TMLPVNVGTGTDL

-219 FTGRA
+219 FTGRT

-355 FDTSADAAEG
+355 FDITADAAEG

-401 MDASVEGTANLRFTN
+401 MDASVEGTANLCFTN

-441 METMDMDQLA
+441 METVDMDQLA

>member
-1 MTKNNLKGV
+1 MKGV
-10 LYMKKRIEAT
+10 LYMKKRIEAFLLVCVMALAML
-20 PAAGLRHGA
+20 PAALA
-29 GNAPGGAGLGGA
+29 WEAPVG
-41 GGRRCEVRTTFNL
+41 RCEVRTTFNL
-54 RAEAD
+54 RTEAD

-95 YAKRKWLTSGV
+95 YAKRKWLTSVV

-147 ATAEPTPDADR
+147 ATAEPTPEAIVMA
-158 DGGECAYHNAG
+158 ESAPITTLVPPVSEPTAE
-169 AARVGAHRGG
+169 AVTQP
-179 GDASLMQ
+179 MQ
-186 TMIPVNVGTSTAL
+186 TMIPVNVGTSTDL

-219 FTGRA
+219 FTGRT

-324 TQAVHR
+324 TQAVYR

-401 MDASVEGTANLRFTN
+401 MDASVEGTANLCFTN

>member
-1 MTKNNLKGV
+1 MKGV
-10 LYMKKRIEAT
+10 LYMKKRMEAFLLVCVMALAML
-20 PAAGLRHGA
+20 PAALA
-29 GNAPGGAGLGGA
+29 WEAPVG
-41 GGRRCEVRTTFNL
+41 RCEVRTTFNL

-95 YAKRKWLTSGV
+95 YAKRKWLTSVV

-125 EAADVTLTEL
+125 EAADVTLMEL

-147 ATAEPTPDADR
+147 ATAEPTPEAIVMA
-158 DGGECAYHNAG
+158 ESAPITTLVPPVSEPTSEA
-169 AARVGAHRGG
+169 VTQP
-179 GDASLMQ
+179 MQ
-186 TMIPVNVGTSTAL
+186 TMIPVNVGTSTDL

-219 FTGRA
+219 FAGRTA
-224 AAEEDFA
+224 AAEDFA

-311 SVEETDAATVQNL
+311 SVEGTDAATVQNL
-324 TQAVHR
+324 TQAVYR

-355 FDTSADAAEG
+355 FDTSADSAEG

-401 MDASVEGTANLRFTN
+401 MDASVEGTANLCFTN